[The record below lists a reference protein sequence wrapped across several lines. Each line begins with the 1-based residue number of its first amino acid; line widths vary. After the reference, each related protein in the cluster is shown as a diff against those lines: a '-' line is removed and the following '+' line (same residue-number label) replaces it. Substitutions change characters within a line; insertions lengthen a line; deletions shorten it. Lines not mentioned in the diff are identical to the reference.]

1 MKKYF
6 LSLVIVLFTGTSF
19 AAQINMSVDKT
30 EISTDDILEI
40 RLSVDGILDSGQ
52 IGIQGLEKFNIV
64 GQSSSQQIQII
75 NGKTTSVQEK
85 VLNIQPKQGGNLKI
99 QALGKENGEII
110 KSQEFVIKVQ
120 KSLIQTTKEK
130 LLASSPNDSDQKI
143 SENPTKKSNNKS
155 MKNLLIQPT
164 QQTVPNPS
172 KKLQQKKLPEI
183 PPVQHFSA
191 FNKIFWLEFLG
202 ILAFLELIF
211 RGIWCFKQKFL
222 K

>member
-1 MKKYF
+1 M
-6 LSLVIVLFTGTSF
+6 VIVLFTGTSF
-19 AAQINMSVDKT
+19 AAQINMSVNKT
-30 EISTDDILEI
+30 EISTDDVLEI
-40 RLSVDGILDSGQ
+40 RLSVDGILDGGQ

-85 VLNIQPKQGGNLKI
+85 VLNIQPKQGGNFKI

-110 KSQEFVIKVQ
+110 KSQEFEIKVQ

-130 LLASSPNDSDQKI
+130 LLASSPNDSDQKD
-143 SENPTKKSNNKS
+143 SENPTKKSNNES

-164 QQTVPNPS
+164 QQTVPSTS
-172 KKLQQKKLPEI
+172 KKLQQKKLPKI

-191 FNKIFWLEFLG
+191 FNKMFWLEFLG
-202 ILAFLELIF
+202 ILAFLGLIF
-211 RGIWCFKQKFL
+211 RGIWCFKQKSL